1 MKDRKWQPVFHFSFL
16 KEKDFSEFL
25 PIDGVW
31 NYFQSFKRR
40 EDCKRSWLS
49 GAHSCCACCADYF
62 GSRLF
67 PWALTH
73 RVRLFLQKSL
83 KTKGED
89 SKNNKHA
96 KYLDMLLTSIEIYT
110 ERNKYTKANNLAEK
124 SFDYVAQIFK
134 TIFFF
139 FGLPVGHSKLSR
151 CVWIFI
157 KSSLGYFYTLAD

>member
-1 MKDRKWQPVFHFSFL
+1 
-16 KEKDFSEFL
+16 
-25 PIDGVW
+25 
-31 NYFQSFKRR
+31 
-40 EDCKRSWLS
+40 
-49 GAHSCCACCADYF
+49 
-62 GSRLF
+62 
-67 PWALTH
+67 
-73 RVRLFLQKSL
+73 
-83 KTKGED
+83 
-89 SKNNKHA
+89 
-96 KYLDMLLTSIEIYT
+96 MLLTSIEIYT